1 MFLNVSNHPSD
12 KWSDKQRE
20 AALAISKQIVET
32 CGEGTIGIKDIPFPN
47 IPPAASA
54 EDIYTMADH
63 FIENIAEE
71 YEAENT
77 AIHIMGELT
86 FTYNFVNASNIHDF
100 TCYAATSERNS
111 IDNADGTK
119 TIQFDFVQFRRY

>member
-1 MFLNVSNHPSD
+1 MSCHFKTAKKPQKPVANMKS
-12 KWSDKQRE
+12 
-20 AALAISKQIVET
+20 
-32 CGEGTIGIKDIPFPN
+32 
-47 IPPAASA
+47 
-54 EDIYTMADH
+54 DH
-63 FIENIAEE
+63 FMEKIAEE
-71 YEAENT
+71 YDAENT

-111 IDNADGTK
+111 VMNVDGTK